1 MRKLKELI
9 RTYKINVARMR
20 REAEYAE
27 LVKDFRKRVSNTYSR
42 VIELQEHKYTTDKVI
57 NVTKTIKN
65 GSITTVATVVVDQYH
80 KMIVWT
86 CCMPDG
92 WHIKIEPTC
101 DSEKLSL
108 PELFFTDS
116 FKLREVKGDLAQI
129 PELVRMYNIVSD
141 YIDDAFYEH
150 RNRLRHARNYFESAL
165 KGDC

>member
-1 MRKLKELI
+1 MRKLKSLI
-9 RTYKINVARMR
+9 RTYKINVARIK

-27 LVKDFRKRVSNTYSR
+27 LVKDFRKRVSNTYNR
-42 VIELQEHKYTTDKVI
+42 VIELQEHKYTTNKVT
-57 NVTKTIKN
+57 NVTKTIKSGTN
-65 GSITTVATVVVDQYH
+65 TTATVIVDQYH

-86 CCMPDG
+86 CYDVDG

-108 PELFFTDS
+108 PELFFTDD
-116 FKLREVKGDLAQI
+116 FKLKEVRGDLAQI